1 MKLKLTKTEPPRTS
15 KAGTFPEDRSPALAP
30 AAVAPAAVAPAA
42 VAPAAVAPAAVA
54 PAAARWATRSQ
65 LAELLNISISTLDR
79 MRAAGEIRTVRMRR
93 AVRFSS
99 AEVERQL
106 ANRPQ
111 PQPR

>member
-15 KAGTFPEDRSPALAP
+15 KAGTFPEDRSPAL
-30 AAVAPAAVAPAA
+30 APAAVAPAA

>member
-15 KAGTFPEDRSPALAP
+15 KAGTFPEDRSPAL
-30 AAVAPAAVAPAA
+30 
-42 VAPAAVAPAAVA
+42 APAAVAPAAVA